1 MSVKL
6 MDSSKTALKLRDYL
20 HQRREEMVELLDE
33 LVKIESPSSVPQT
46 QTKIFTI
53 LGDAFKTQGYRLRLI
68 PGRDTGGHLLAIPGS
83 RLSHQPIQ
91 LLIGHSDTVW
101 PLGTLRT
108 MPANVKEGKFYG
120 PGVYDM
126 KAGLVFMIFA
136 VKAIQAHELHPEVA
150 PVIFINS
157 DEEIG
162 SNESRNHIIR
172 LARRAD
178 RALVLEPSLGV
189 EGKLKTR
196 RKGVGQFTIHVIG
209 KASHAGLAPEKGISA
224 ILELSFLVQKLFAL
238 NDPPRGISVNV
249 GNIDGGIRP
258 NVVAPQS
265 KAVVDVRVLNQEDAA
280 RIEETIRNL
289 TPSTP
294 GAQLIVEGGFE
305 RPPLE
310 KTPANE
316 RLWQIAQ
323 QAASELGM
331 EIEQATAG
339 GGSDGNY
346 TSLYTATLDGLG
358 AVGDNAH
365 SLGEF
370 VYLEQMVER
379 TALLSQL
386 LLTPSLKKDVN
397 IG

>member
-1 MSVKL
+1 MIN
-6 MDSSKTALKLRDYL
+6 SKQTALKIRDYL
-20 HQRREEMVELLDE
+20 HQRQGDIEELLQQ
-33 LVKIESPSSVPQT
+33 LVQIESPSSVPQT
-46 QTKIFTI
+46 QAQIFKI
-53 LGDAFKTQGYRLRLI
+53 LGNAYQKQGYRQRLI
-68 PGRDTGGHLLAIPGS
+68 PGRNSGGNFLAVPNNRVSG
-83 RLSHQPIQ
+83 QQIQ

-101 PLGTLRT
+101 PLNTLKK
-108 MPANVKEGKFYG
+108 MPVKFKNGKIYG

-126 KAGLVFMIFA
+126 KSGLVFMIFA
-136 VKAIQAHELHPEVA
+136 IAAINAQEIQPEVA

-162 SNESRNHIIR
+162 SNDSRNHIIR

-178 RALVLEPSLGV
+178 RALILEPSLGM

-196 RKGVGQFTIHVIG
+196 RKGVGQFTIHVMG

-238 NDPPRGISVNV
+238 NDPQRGITVNV

-258 NVVAPQS
+258 NVVAPES
-265 KAVVDVRVLNQEDAA
+265 KAIVDVRVLNQADATW
-280 RIEETIRNL
+280 IEETIRNL

-294 GAQLIVEGGFE
+294 GAKLIIEGGFE

-316 RLWQIAQ
+316 KLWQMAQ
-323 QAASELGM
+323 QAASQLGM
-331 EIEQATAG
+331 EIEEATAG

-370 VYLEQMVER
+370 VYTEQMVER
-379 TALLSQL
+379 IALLSQL
-386 LLTPSLKKDVN
+386 LLIPSLKVVEYK
-397 IG
+397 

>member
-1 MSVKL
+1 MNYNKQ
-6 MDSSKTALKLRDYL
+6 TALKIKDYL
-20 HQRREEMVELLDE
+20 HQRQGDIEELLRQ
-33 LVKIESPSSVPQT
+33 LVSIESPSSVPQT
-46 QTKIFTI
+46 QAQMFKV
-53 LGDAFKTQGYRLRLI
+53 LADAYQKQGYRQRFI
-68 PGRDTGGHLLAIPGS
+68 PGHNSGGHFLAVPNN
-83 RLSHQPIQ
+83 RMSHQQIQ

-101 PLGTLRT
+101 PLNTLAR
-108 MPANVKEGKFYG
+108 MPIEFKNGKIYG

-136 VKAIQAHELHPEVA
+136 IAAINALDIQLEVA

-162 SNESRNHIIR
+162 SNDSRNHIIR
-172 LARRAD
+172 LARFSD
-178 RALVLEPSLGV
+178 RALVLEPSLGR

-209 KASHAGLAPEKGISA
+209 KASHAGLAPEQGISA

-238 NDPPRGISVNV
+238 NDHERGITVNV

-265 KAVVDVRVLNQEDAA
+265 KAVVDVRVLTQEDAA
-280 RIEETIRNL
+280 WIEDTIRQL

-294 GAQLIVEGGFE
+294 GAELVIEGGFE

-316 RLWQIAQ
+316 QLWQIAQ
-323 QAASELGM
+323 QAASELGLQL
-331 EIEQATAG
+331 EEATAG

-370 VYLEQMVER
+370 VYIEQMVER
-379 TALLSQL
+379 ITLLSQIL
-386 LLTPSLKKDVN
+386 LMPSLN
-397 IG
+397 